1 MTHYPFQRQQ
11 LAVVKQKT
19 LAFGLGAFITAWAQ
33 PRPAAR
39 GNARKVLLPAPRE
52 SVLLCT
58 ALSLTTTS
66 LVVTVFIQ
74 AANSLQAFATS
85 G

>member
-11 LAVVKQKT
+11 LVVVKQKT
-19 LAFGLGAFITAWAQ
+19 LVFGRVHHSLG
-33 PRPAAR
+33 
-39 GNARKVLLPAPRE
+39 PAPPRSPRQCQKGPASHAKE